1 MQPRTIC
8 SLSAAAL
15 AALPCLIQAQPTAHY
30 PPGIHGIMAATLPP
44 PGFYARDYN
53 LFYTADRLN
62 NSAGNR
68 TGPAN
73 FEAFTYAN
81 ILRPIWITDV
91 RILGAYL
98 GTDIVVPF
106 VYRQLTSGGFDSSTF
121 GLGDIFAE
129 GSLSWHTKPF
139 DFCFCLG
146 EWMPAGDSAARPTT
160 RPGLGYWAT
169 MLSFGGTWYI
179 DSAKTWSISALNRYE
194 FNTEQRDTDTT
205 TGNAWTIEWGIGKA
219 INRTIS
225 VGTVGYYQAKV
236 TGDTGAHPQPLNR
249 VAAIGPEVA
258 LAFRPQKLFLSL
270 RYEYEFASE
279 NRAQGNTVSFV
290 LTKRL

>member
-1 MQPRTIC
+1 
-8 SLSAAAL
+8 
-15 AALPCLIQAQPTAHY
+15 
-30 PPGIHGIMAATLPP
+30 MAATLPP

-219 INRTIS
+219 ITRTIS

-249 VAAIGPEVA
+249 VAAVGPEVA